1 MNNVTRTHDE
11 RSKGKEEQELILY
24 FLDDDEDERVHVE
37 EAKEVDLSK
46 VTRHLNSGDRFLSR
60 IEEDLGAIQIPRRG
74 FQEAWKDP
82 TYLLEG

>member
-46 VTRHLNSGDRFLSR
+46 VTRHLNSGGSVFITHRRRPRSNTDPQKRFPGSM
-60 IEEDLGAIQIPRRG
+60 
-74 FQEAWKDP
+74 
-82 TYLLEG
+82 EGSNLFT

>member
-46 VTRHLNSGDRFLSR
+46 VTRHLNSGGSVFITHRRRPRSDTDSNKRFPRSM
-60 IEEDLGAIQIPRRG
+60 EGANL
-74 FQEAWKDP
+74 FA
-82 TYLLEG
+82 